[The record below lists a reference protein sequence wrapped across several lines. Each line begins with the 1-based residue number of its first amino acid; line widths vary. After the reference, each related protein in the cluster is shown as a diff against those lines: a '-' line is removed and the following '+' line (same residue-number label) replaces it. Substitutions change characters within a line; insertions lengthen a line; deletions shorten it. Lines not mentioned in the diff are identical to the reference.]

1 MDPQFLSA
9 LAVVLTAAGG
19 VVTDWEGRPLPA
31 ATLRSPP
38 DVI

>member
-19 VVTDWEGRPLPA
+19 VVTALAALVWAFRRRP
-31 ATLRSPP
+31 
-38 DVI
+38 